1 MEMIKSE
8 ETKEQELK
16 KSQHS
21 LSDLWNTTK
30 QTNTC
35 IVGIPEGEQRNEERL
50 FDEIAENIPI

>member
-1 MEMIKSE
+1 MIKSE

-16 KSQHS
+16 KSQQS

>member
-16 KSQHS
+16 KSQQS